1 VGRGQHCSQE
11 KRMLIIKLRR
21 NEKHTGTFK
30 KSLNVLPKWYL
41 IPLNMNGSPKTAVP
55 YVKPQ
60 I

>member
-1 VGRGQHCSQE
+1 
-11 KRMLIIKLRR
+11 MLIIKLRR